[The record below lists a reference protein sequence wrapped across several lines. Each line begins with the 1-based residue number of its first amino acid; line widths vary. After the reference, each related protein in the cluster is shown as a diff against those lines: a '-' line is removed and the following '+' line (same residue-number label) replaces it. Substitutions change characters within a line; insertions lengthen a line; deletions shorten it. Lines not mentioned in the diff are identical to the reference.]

1 MKIRKLVSVFFVLS
15 LLACSYDSE
24 DDLIDISSDD
34 TGIISDDPNDD
45 PDPDGEVTYNDDI
58 APIMQSS
65 CVSCH
70 GSPPVNGAPFAL
82 VNYNQVS
89 QRAEGV
95 LNRMSLQ
102 NGAPGAMPPSG
113 RLPQATIDLIAEW
126 IDNGKPQN

>member
-1 MKIRKLVSVFFVLS
+1 MKIKNVIAFCFLLS
-15 LLACSYDSE
+15 ILACSYDSE
-24 DDLIDISSDD
+24 DDLIDNSSDD
-34 TGIISDDPNDD
+34 PGVITDDPDDPN
-45 PDPDGEVTYNDDI
+45 PDGEINYNDDI

-70 GSPPVNGAPFAL
+70 SSPPVNGAPFAL
-82 VNYNQVS
+82 INFNQVS
-89 QRAEGV
+89 QHAESI

-113 RLPQATIDLIAEW
+113 RLPQSTIDMVEEW